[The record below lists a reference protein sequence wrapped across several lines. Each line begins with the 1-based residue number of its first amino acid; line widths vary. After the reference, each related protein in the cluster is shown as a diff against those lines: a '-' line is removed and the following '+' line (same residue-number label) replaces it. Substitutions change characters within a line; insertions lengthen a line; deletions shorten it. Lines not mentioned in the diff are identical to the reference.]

1 MTDMIVETIVGVL
14 LGTLGIIILIGKGD
28 KLIAG
33 YNTAS
38 EAEKARVHIKRLRL
52 LLGVTMLLLAVMVPL
67 TLGRHTTE
75 SLGMFLA
82 FTMILMIVVLILANT
97 WAKKKK
103 K

>member
-1 MTDMIVETIVGVL
+1 MSR
-14 LGTLGIIILIGKGD
+14 IGK
-28 KLIAG
+28 LPVAIPA
-33 YNTAS
+33 
-38 EAEKARVHIKRLRL
+38 
-52 LLGVTMLLLAVMVPL
+52 GVTVTVDGDNVVVLLAVMVPL